1 MCLGV
6 PMKILEIK
14 NKEATGEVMGIKKSI
29 RIDFVPDISV
39 GEYVMVH
46 AGFAIERLSENSALE
61 IEEIIKELDK
71 AIITL

>member
-1 MCLGV
+1 
-6 PMKILEIK
+6 MKILEIK